1 MSEIKWI
8 KLTVNMFDDKKI
20 RLIEKMPEGDQLLII
35 WIRLLALAGETND
48 RGRIYLT
55 ETVPYNEDMLATLF
69 NRDVGIVRLTLQTLS
84 AFGMIEI
91 LNDGLIKIEN
101 WEKHQNVDGMEK
113 IRVRD
118 KERKRKKR
126 AEEKKKSLPE
136 YVSQDLSADSPRTN
150 PQTSHKSPSTDI
162 DIELDIDKENN
173 KKNKRQNKFD
183 EVHLSLAELLFNLI
197 LETNPEAKKPN
208 LNTWANDIRLCME
221 IDKRSFEQMKNAI
234 IWSQKHE
241 FWSGVI
247 LSPKS
252 LRRNYDKM
260 RSQRLIDD
268 KPKPKLNYN
277 NRGNGR
283 KEVLPDWF
291 DKPQEE
297 SKLSAEES
305 AKLARQAEEAKQR
318 LNSGLS
324 EESARKAEEMRQKLK
339 EARA

>member
-91 LNDGLIKIEN
+91 LDDGLIKIEN

-150 PQTSHKSPSTDI
+150 PQTSHKSPSTDIDI

-234 IWSQKHE
+234 IWSQKHD

-268 KPKPKLNYN
+268 KPKSKSNYN

-283 KEVLPDWF
+283 KEVLPDWI
-291 DKPQEE
+291 DNPEVLPPQQTEQPKTKEE
-297 SKLSAEES
+297 LDREVAEM
-305 AKLARQAEEAKQR
+305 K
-318 LNSGLS
+318 
-324 EESARKAEEMRQKLK
+324 QKLK
-339 EARA
+339 EVRS